1 MYKKILLNDGWEF
14 TEKWSEGFLKGAFSQ
29 DIQKVRLPHTVKETP
44 YDYFDES
51 VYQMEAGYR
60 RELSV
65 PEEWKGKALLL
76 TFGAVGHSAYVYVN
90 DVFVCEHHT
99 GYTAFSVDIAPYVH
113 TGENRIAVRCDSR
126 EEQNIPPFG
135 FVIDYM
141 TYGGM
146 YREVE
151 LEVKEPC
158 YLEDVFL
165 KPQCRGKPMRR

>member
-135 FVIDYM
+135 F
-141 TYGGM
+141 TSTT
-146 YREVE
+146 
-151 LEVKEPC
+151 
-158 YLEDVFL
+158 
-165 KPQCRGKPMRR
+165 